1 MRNNSSGLSIKC
13 HPKIHVNLMSRLYS
27 FLFISAEFA
36 DESSSPKKGPPLQL
50 VLKSE
55 GSTNYGN
62 EYSATL
68 PLTPDSTRE
77 ILSAIN
83 RS

>member
-1 MRNNSSGLSIKC
+1 MSPKNTRESSVTTVFFS
-13 HPKIHVNLMSRLYS
+13 
-27 FLFISAEFA
+27 FISAEFA

-77 ILSAIN
+77 ILSVIN

>member
-1 MRNNSSGLSIKC
+1 MS
-13 HPKIHVNLMSRLYS
+13 PKNTRESNVTTVFFS
-27 FLFISAEFA
+27 FISAEFA

-77 ILSAIN
+77 ILSVIN